1 MYSGTNPKALNSQ
14 RLLAD
19 ALVSLIKEKDYY
31 QISVFDICQSASLSR
46 QTFYNFFN
54 SKEEILYFFFKEQF
68 SDNDKQ
74 NLSDTLEYY
83 SDVLRRNKILMQKM
97 FEFSLE
103 GIATGEISKSL
114 FRISDNFFEGTDQP
128 HLYLYKRTLF
138 SGAVAHLLIEW
149 FRTNMA
155 APLSELTL
163 LIENTFGISDTL
175 YIYNPSEEKEDEVY
189 YDDSNKEEYT
199 YTESSEEEQYEQ
211 QPIPLF
217 LL

>member
-1 MYSGTNPKALNSQ
+1 MYSGRNPKALNSQ
-14 RLLAD
+14 RLLAEG
-19 ALVSLIKEKDYY
+19 LVSLMGENDYY

-54 SKEEILYFFFKEQF
+54 SKEEILHFFFKEQF
-68 SDNDKQ
+68 LDIDKQ
-74 NLSDTLEYY
+74 NLSDTLKYY
-83 SDVLRRNKILMQKM
+83 SDVLKKNKILLRRM

-103 GIATGEISKSL
+103 SIAAGEISKSL
-114 FRISDNFFEGTDQP
+114 FKISNNFFEGTDQP
-128 HLYLYKRTLF
+128 HLSLYKRTLF

-155 APLSELTL
+155 VPLNELTL

-175 YIYNPSEEKEDEVY
+175 YIYNPPEEKEDEVY
-189 YDDSNKEEYT
+189 YDDSDEEEYT

-211 QPIPLF
+211 RHIPLF

>member
-14 RLLAD
+14 RLLAEG
-19 ALVSLIKEKDYY
+19 LVSLMGEKDYY

-68 SDNDKQ
+68 SDNGKQ
-74 NLSDTLEYY
+74 NLSDTLKYY
-83 SDVLRRNKILMQKM
+83 SDVLKKNKILLRRM

-103 GIATGEISKSL
+103 GIAAEEISKSL
-114 FRISDNFFEGTDQP
+114 FRISENFLDGTDQP
-128 HLYLYKRTLF
+128 HLHLYKQTLF

-163 LIENTFGISDTL
+163 LIENTFGISHTL
-175 YIYNPSEEKEDEVY
+175 YIYNPAEEKEDEVY
-189 YDDSNKEEYT
+189 YNDSDGEAYT